1 MVSCNRV
8 WSRANA
14 ESDCRTWKDT
24 ERARWLELFGSDDP
38 ELPRRWARE
47 TAYQN
52 AGVYTRY
59 LACVREQGLE
69 PRLSADGL
77 RLFIRK
83 CEAAGAEGEGCVP
96 RTIAGYIGAL
106 YKIGRL
112 LSPEA
117 DLAWLMK
124 SYLRAEAVAK
134 RTPKL
139 RNTRIVDAG
148 ELYLL
153 GKRLVE
159 EARRLGPGAGWA
171 AIGRYRTGLF
181 ICFGLI
187 GPERLRALQ
196 SLKLSDF
203 ADGCA
208 FYGPEDIKVKR
219 ESVRAMTEE
228 VEAMLWEWI
237 ADFRSIYEP
246 HHDAVWIARGGAPAV
261 PATLYIAMRQV
272 TEAEF
277 GVPVTPHILRNIAAT
292 FIKRHAPEKAAI
304 IPIILGHSSDAV
316 TPEYTQTAESIEA
329 ARIVGAII
337 DARRESLEREV
348 RAVTRRE
355 IALSPR
361 ARRRRRYRN
370 ANRRRPTDAEL

>member
-1 MVSCNRV
+1 MASCNRV

-14 ESDCRTWKDT
+14 ERDCLTWNDM

-38 ELPRRWARE
+38 DLPRCWVRE

-52 AGVYTRY
+52 ASVYTRY
-59 LACVREQGLE
+59 LACVRERGLE

-77 RLFIRK
+77 RLFIHE
-83 CEAAGAEGEGCVP
+83 CEAAKGDREGCVP

-139 RNTRIVDAG
+139 RNTHIVDAG

-159 EARRLGPGAGWA
+159 EARRLGPGAGWT
-171 AIGRYRTGLF
+171 AIGKYRTGLF

-187 GPERLRALQ
+187 GPERLRALH

-208 FYGPEDIKVKR
+208 FYGPEDIKTKR

-228 VEAMLWEWI
+228 VEAMLREWI
-237 ADFRSIYEP
+237 ADFRSVYEP
-246 HHDAVWIARGGAPAV
+246 SHDAVWIARGGAPAV

-272 TEAEF
+272 TEADL
-277 GVPVTPHILRNIAAT
+277 GVPVTPHILRNIAGT
-292 FIKRHAPEKAAI
+292 FIERHAPAEAAI
-304 IPIILGHSSDAV
+304 IPIILDQRSEAV
-316 TPEYTQTAESIEA
+316 TRIYIETAGSIEA
-329 ARIVGAII
+329 GRTAGAII
-337 DARRESLEREV
+337 DTRREGLEREV
-348 RAVTRRE
+348 RAITRSE

-361 ARRRRRYRN
+361 ARPRRRRQYR
-370 ANRRRPTDAEL
+370 